1 MLEILAIIWL
11 CNLNSKNA
19 VSRGRKPG
27 LFIFLTILFWISG
40 EFLGGIIGG
49 IFGLEMGTYIVAI
62 VLGILGGVCS
72 FLVAKNCKFGNY
84 VPKVKTKAPKQ
95 TLCDIPQYCENC
107 GAKLDEGSAFC
118 YNCGTKVPNA
128 MPEVTP
134 QTPIA
139 LPEKTPD
146 AFSKA
151 PYLLGYTAM
160 ILWCGIFGLHFIPGL
175 PLMYQPNS
183 SVLLSYTVLAVAGYL
198 FWKRGLSHN
207 VSAFLFTAFFAVTDV
222 LNPVLNLMYQKN
234 LNRFKLSDFRFF
246 GQYGIRIVR
255 MLVLVAVAVG
265 LVFLL
270 RTVFK
275 SREKKP
281 DALFALLF
289 SGAVFLVRFLL
300 DIKNLIYV
308 FAGGYPMGILNIFV
322 SHFSVPAVLL
332 VVLFVLLF
340 MEKVPNKGGKNSVWG
355 IIWAIL
361 CIIANDTT
369 AVLGIT
375 SINLTTSYAFFMGIA
390 MMAAFIFL
398 LAKRK
403 FAFSLIAVLPLLN
416 VIIQLAAAISW
427 RFRGNFS
434 LLSLLLT
441 AFGAAA
447 NIFLTWLLLIREK
460 KN

>member
-1 MLEILAIIWL
+1 
-11 CNLNSKNA
+11 
-19 VSRGRKPG
+19 
-27 LFIFLTILFWISG
+27 
-40 EFLGGIIGG
+40 
-49 IFGLEMGTYIVAI
+49 
-62 VLGILGGVCS
+62 
-72 FLVAKNCKFGNY
+72 
-84 VPKVKTKAPKQ
+84 
-95 TLCDIPQYCENC
+95 
-107 GAKLDEGSAFC
+107 
-118 YNCGTKVPNA
+118 

-175 PLMYQPNS
+175 PLMYQSNS

-308 FAGGYPMGILNIFV
+308 FAGGYPMGILNILV
-322 SHFSVPAVLL
+322 SHFLVPAALL
-332 VVLFVLLF
+332 VVLFALSF
-340 MEKVPNKGGKNSVWG
+340 MEKIPNKGGKNSVWG

-361 CIIANDTT
+361 CIMANDTT
-369 AVLGIT
+369 AVLGIV
-375 SINLTTSYAFFMGIA
+375 SVNLTTSFAFFMGIA
-390 MMAAFIFL
+390 LMAAFIFL

-416 VIIQLAAAISW
+416 VIIQLSAAISM
-427 RFRGNFS
+427 RFSGSFS
-434 LLSLLLT
+434 LVGILLT
-441 AFGAAA
+441 LFGAAA